1 MNKFK
6 KLDKIMPKHIID
18 NKIVEYFYS
27 VRNSDDDA
35 IIRVY
40 YHELQC
46 ENNFSVD
53 ADVQIDIKP
62 QVKTQKKVPKKKKL
76 TKKQQEE
83 KEYCKKMIELD
94 EIRSLD
100 GYDTPEA

>member
-1 MNKFK
+1 MYSNMNKFK

-27 VRNSDDDA
+27 VDVNSDDDA

-40 YHELQC
+40 YHELQI

-62 QVKTQKKVPKKKKL
+62 DQVKIKKKSQRK
-76 TKKQQEE
+76 
-83 KEYCKKMIELD
+83 
-94 EIRSLD
+94 RSLQKNRKRNMLKKRVIMHS
-100 GYDTPEA
+100 A